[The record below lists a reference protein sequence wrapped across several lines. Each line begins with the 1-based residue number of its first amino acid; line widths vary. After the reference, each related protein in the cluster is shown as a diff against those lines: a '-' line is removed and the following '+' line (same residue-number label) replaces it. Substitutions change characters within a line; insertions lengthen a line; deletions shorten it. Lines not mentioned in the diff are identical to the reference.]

1 MTHISWL
8 GSKKKD
14 FRHWNLSEDRS
25 FIHKTQSQILVNQV
39 QSTDEEID
47 FAHSVVNSYTL
58 VQLLSCN
65 TYQLILDNLITK
77 FINVFASNQNIFYWR
92 NSSMSL
98 ERGFNADYEQT
109 ILKFSAQST
118 QVKSVEWE
126 KEYTLK
132 SIWIYILKN

>member
-1 MTHISWL
+1 
-8 GSKKKD
+8 
-14 FRHWNLSEDRS
+14 
-25 FIHKTQSQILVNQV
+25 
-39 QSTDEEID
+39 
-47 FAHSVVNSYTL
+47 
-58 VQLLSCN
+58 
-65 TYQLILDNLITK
+65 
-77 FINVFASNQNIFYWR
+77 
-92 NSSMSL
+92 MSL